1 MSGKADSAADA
12 ERKITAAINK
22 ANHGNTKLSMS
33 VMGTADVVASQNI
46 TVVGMGRLSGK
57 YFIDSI
63 AEKIA
68 KAVIAALVGF
78 LFAKLGLV

>member
-22 ANHGNTKLSMS
+22 ANHGSTKLSMS